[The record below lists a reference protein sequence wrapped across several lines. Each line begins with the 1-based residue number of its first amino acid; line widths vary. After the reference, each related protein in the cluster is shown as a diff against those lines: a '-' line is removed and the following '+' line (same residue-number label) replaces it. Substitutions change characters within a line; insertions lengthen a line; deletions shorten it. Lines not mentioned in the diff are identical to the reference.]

1 MPDNLTVEI
10 SANSG
15 KLRADL
21 TLLQKQLRDVRKD
34 LTAAATAG
42 DTSKVNELSLSYE
55 KLSAQIRGT
64 SRALSAQN
72 RVVAESNTSY
82 GRLASIVGDAGNALG
97 SLIGMSGG
105 LKTFFSVFTVVE
117 GVRKAFD
124 LAGQSMKDFRQV
136 ASTAAGTGFDPEFV
150 KAFNMAMTNAG
161 LAGEKSAGALAQF
174 SGAAYD
180 ALAKWKETNKE
191 LLASQGNFKM
201 VGDAVNTAAQNMSIA
216 RGGLGKVSDGLVKV
230 TRGAEKLEE
239 NRDVFASIGVDI
251 SKFVDATGRLNL
263 NKLAEAT
270 GKALEI
276 KRQLQPAAAGRGGSL
291 LFGEDDIT
299 RLSTAINDLTGN
311 LQKYLDAAKKL
322 PPTPQDLANQKA
334 YDQAIGAVNLKLKE
348 FRDNATASGLSLD
361 TDMAKGILK
370 ALTGFDAL
378 GKKANET
385 ADTIRVSLTSAWA
398 DVTKA
403 YTDFV
408 AAEQSGNETR
418 KTMWTD
424 LGTWIV
430 DSWTSTTNKLYELL
444 RSFFSWL
451 YEKANAAASALTSLG
466 AASGAPGGNLEGY
479 ASGGMVRGR
488 GGIDNIWARLTNG
501 EFVMRPAAVQ
511 HWGPQLLA
519 SMNALRGPVP
529 GFAEGGLVGAAA
541 GAPGTPVTLVLDGQR
556 FSMMSDNAVAESL
569 LRVARK
575 RNMLSA
581 MRV

>member
-174 SGAAYD
+174 SGAAY
-180 ALAKWKETNKE
+180 
-191 LLASQGNFKM
+191 
-201 VGDAVNTAAQNMSIA
+201 GDAVNTAAQNMSIA

>member
-276 KRQLQPAAAGRGGSL
+276 KRQLQPAAAGRVV
-291 LFGEDDIT
+291 
-299 RLSTAINDLTGN
+299 
-311 LQKYLDAAKKL
+311 
-322 PPTPQDLANQKA
+322 
-334 YDQAIGAVNLKLKE
+334 AV
-348 FRDNATASGLSLD
+348 R
-361 TDMAKGILK
+361 
-370 ALTGFDAL
+370 
-378 GKKANET
+378 
-385 ADTIRVSLTSAWA
+385 
-398 DVTKA
+398 
-403 YTDFV
+403 
-408 AAEQSGNETR
+408 
-418 KTMWTD
+418 
-424 LGTWIV
+424 
-430 DSWTSTTNKLYELL
+430 
-444 RSFFSWL
+444 
-451 YEKANAAASALTSLG
+451 
-466 AASGAPGGNLEGY
+466 
-479 ASGGMVRGR
+479 RGR
-488 GGIDNIWARLTNG
+488 YH
-501 EFVMRPAAVQ
+501 Q
-511 HWGPQLLA
+511 
-519 SMNALRGPVP
+519 
-529 GFAEGGLVGAAA
+529 AEHGY
-541 GAPGTPVTLVLDGQR
+541 Q
-556 FSMMSDNAVAESL
+556 
-569 LRVARK
+569 
-575 RNMLSA
+575 
-581 MRV
+581 